1 MQVYRV
7 ADLAPGDTL
16 DVYMQTAA
24 GNLDPFVALLEG
36 SADLQ
41 ALQTQYQADLQ
52 QLLAE
57 GGDIAPGLEAL
68 RKRYFL
74 AWDDDGGHGYAAALS
89 YPVTAG
95 GDYLLLAGGSLSAL
109 GRATSGAYTLTVG
122 INAPQVLTGE
132 GKPASALSHA
142 THRRARPAAPRPG
155 AARCRRSR
163 GPSRRSSH
171 WLCSSWPTLIPATC
185 WRSSSPRPAV

>member
-1 MQVYRV
+1 MEFNKPVLRQLFVVALVLLLAGLLLARTLPAHAQEDAPAPRVQQIAGRIQPGASMQVYRV
-7 ADLAPGDTL
+7 ADLTPGATL

-68 RKRYFL
+68 RQRYFL

-89 YPVTAG
+89 YPV
-95 GDYLLLAGGSLSAL
+95 
-109 GRATSGAYTLTVG
+109 
-122 INAPQVLTGE
+122 
-132 GKPASALSHA
+132 
-142 THRRARPAAPRPG
+142 
-155 AARCRRSR
+155 SR
-163 GPSRRSSH
+163 GR
-171 WLCSSWPTLIPATC
+171 
-185 WRSSSPRPAV
+185 